1 MEQSTAALE
10 ARIGQLKR
18 ELGETRAKEGTARL
32 ENLQLRAELQTR
44 TEERDE
50 ARRQQTATADVLKV
64 ISRSQ
69 VDLQAVFE
77 TLVDLAARLC
87 RAERATILRLNGD
100 CFTLAASYG
109 MPAGFREYLR
119 ANPFRLDRGSLSG
132 RAALECRP
140 VHVPDVLADPDFTQH
155 ETQKLGGFRS
165 ALAAPLMRE
174 GSAIGSIFLTR
185 AAVDPFTQQEI
196 ELITTFADQAVI
208 AIENTRLFEEVQART
223 RELQESLEYQTATSD
238 VLGVISRSPTNVQP
252 VFDTIVESASRLCS
266 ASYSVVWRY
275 DGDLLHYAASH
286 NFTSEVLDHI
296 LRTYPKRPDRSV
308 AAGRAILDGT
318 VAHVP
323 DMLADRDYAKE
334 LALAGNWRASIAVPM
349 LQDGKSVGAISV
361 AKAQAEP
368 FSERQIQLLST
379 FADQAVIAIENVR
392 LFEEVQARTRE
403 LQEALEHQTAMS
415 NVLQAISSS
424 PGALQPVYHSVLRNA
439 LQHCQANLGML
450 YHRKD
455 DLFYCVAHL
464 GLPQGSPNSSTIIR
478 SSLVGAMHC
487 TTS

>member
-1 MEQSTAALE
+1 MDSSRASSA
-10 ARIGQLKR
+10 KR
-18 ELGETRAKEGTARL
+18 APSELSE
-32 ENLQLRAELQTR
+32 
-44 TEERDE
+44 DE

-109 MPAGFREYLR
+109 MPADFREYLR
-119 ANPFRLDRGSLSG
+119 ANPFWLDRGSLSG

-223 RELQESLEYQTATSD
+223 RELQEVLEYQTATSE
-238 VLGVISRSPTNVQP
+238 VLNVISRSQTDVRP
-252 VFDTIVESASRLCS
+252 VFGTILGCAVRLCAADQGRTFPGS
-266 ASYSVVWRY
+266 RRTARSGTSMFYSEHGR
-275 DGDLLHYAASH
+275 GLGGAAES
-286 NFTSEVLDHI
+286 F
-296 LRTYPKRPDRSV
+296 PRPVDMSSLS
-308 AAGRAILDGT
+308 GRAVFERRT
-318 VAHVP
+318 VHVP
-323 DMLADRDYAKE
+323 DLEDPTAPASLSPIGTGLGCRSQLTVPLLRGGQPIGTLSTSTPGARTVLRCADR
-334 LALAGNWRASIAVPM
+334 AGRDLCRPGRDRNRERAAVP
-349 LQDGKSVGAISV
+349 
-361 AKAQAEP
+361 
-368 FSERQIQLLST
+368 
-379 FADQAVIAIENVR
+379 
-392 LFEEVQARTRE
+392 
-403 LQEALEHQTAMS
+403 
-415 NVLQAISSS
+415 
-424 PGALQPVYHSVLRNA
+424 
-439 LQHCQANLGML
+439 
-450 YHRKD
+450 
-455 DLFYCVAHL
+455 
-464 GLPQGSPNSSTIIR
+464 
-478 SSLVGAMHC
+478 
-487 TTS
+487 